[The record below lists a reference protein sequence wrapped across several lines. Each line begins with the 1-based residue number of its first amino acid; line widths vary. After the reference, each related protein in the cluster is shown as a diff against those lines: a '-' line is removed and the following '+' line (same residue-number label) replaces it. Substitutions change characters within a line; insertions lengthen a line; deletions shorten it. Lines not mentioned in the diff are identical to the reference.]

1 MDIKKIR
8 QIVDIMKRAEL
19 SEFQLEEGDFKLRLQ
34 RQYSAPGP
42 APAAPAAAPQ
52 TATPHPSEA
61 VSPENKPVDEG
72 KLVSSPMVG
81 TFYAAPSPESPPF
94 VKPGDVVTE
103 DTVVCILEAMKVM
116 NEIKAE
122 QKGTIAEVL
131 VENGD
136 SVEYGQPLFRLR

>member
-1 MDIKKIR
+1 LDIKKIR

-34 RQYSAPGP
+34 RSYSAPAP
-42 APAAPAAAPQ
+42 ASVPPVAAPPPAAPSASGAA
-52 TATPHPSEA
+52 
-61 VSPENKPVDEG
+61 SPESKAADEG
-72 KLVSSPMVG
+72 KLVTSPMVG

-94 VKPGDVVTE
+94 VKPGDAVTE

-122 QKGTIAEVL
+122 EKGTIAEVL
-131 VENGD
+131 VGNGD